1 MNKKMLEIGMST
13 GLVLL
18 MIVLILIVQMALP
31 AGLKATGFALIVLL
45 FIAAMGVVGIRLVD
59 E

>member
-1 MNKKMLEIGMST
+1 MST